1 MVGQSFLQ
9 IRDKE
14 METLK
19 LSLSETNNSE
29 FYDLINRSNI
39 LTVSRN
45 EINKRL
51 LAIDT
56 KMWNSRRAKREMSSV
71 QPDVEKFV
79 EAALKWKHEA
89 SNFILKPHFIFP
101 ESDNLQLRFQ
111 HFIDNL
117 RDAIFRI
124 ESSINLLETNYN
136 NTGFFID
143 SHLNFRIAIGS
154 FLIAFIGLIVALIP
168 LFACSK

>member
-1 MVGQSFLQ
+1 M
-9 IRDKE
+9 D
-14 METLK
+14 TLK
-19 LSLSETNNSE
+19 FSLPESNNNE
-29 FYDLINRSNI
+29 YFGLINRSNS
-39 LTVSRN
+39 LTVRRN

-56 KMWNSRRAKREMSSV
+56 KMWNSRRAKREMFSV

-79 EAALKWKHEA
+79 DDALKWKHEA

-117 RDAIFRI
+117 RDAVFRI
-124 ESSINLLETNYN
+124 ESSISLLETNFN
-136 NTGFFID
+136 NTGIFID
-143 SHLNFRIAIGS
+143 GHLNFRIAIGS
-154 FLIAFIGLIVALIP
+154 FIIAFIGLIVALIP
-168 LFACSK
+168 LFACSN